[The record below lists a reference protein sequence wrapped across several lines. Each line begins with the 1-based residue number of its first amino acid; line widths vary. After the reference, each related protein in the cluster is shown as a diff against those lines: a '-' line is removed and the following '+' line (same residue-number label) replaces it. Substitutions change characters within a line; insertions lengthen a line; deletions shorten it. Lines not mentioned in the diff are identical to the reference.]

1 MTKNQKARLRL
12 LLRLVLIAT
21 LCFIWS
27 NSMVGKEGSA
37 SLSRTVTAWLNGI
50 GIPVTEHFVR
60 KAAHFCEFGLLGC
73 ELMLLFWLRSGVR
86 FQNLC
91 NAAFAALLSA
101 VTDETIQIFSGR
113 GSQVQDVVLDFS
125 GALTGIL
132 LVSLIMI
139 IAWQNQSRIRL
150 ISLPND
156 KFDSE

>member
-113 GSQVQDVVLDFS
+113 GSQVQDVVLDFA

-132 LVSLIMI
+132 FTHLLI
-139 IAWQNQSRIRL
+139 RETEKR
-150 ISLPND
+150 
-156 KFDSE
+156 KKK

>member
-1 MTKNQKARLRL
+1 MTENQKARLRL

-27 NSMVGKEGSA
+27 NSLVGKEGSA

-60 KAAHFCEFGLLGC
+60 KSAHFCEFGLLGC
-73 ELMLLFWLRSGVR
+73 ELILLFRLRSGVR

-101 VTDETIQIFSGR
+101 VTDETIQVFSGR
-113 GSQVQDVVLDFS
+113 GSQVLDVVLDFS

-132 LVSLIMI
+132 LVSLI
-139 IAWQNQSRIRL
+139 
-150 ISLPND
+150 ISLIE
-156 KFDSE
+156 KRKS

>member
-1 MTKNQKARLRL
+1 MAENQKARLRL
-12 LLRLVLIAT
+12 LLRLMLIAT

-27 NSMVGKEGSA
+27 NSLVGKEGSA

-60 KAAHFCEFGLLGC
+60 KSAHFCEFGLLGC

-101 VTDETIQIFSGR
+101 VTDETIQSFSGR
-113 GSQVQDVVLDFS
+113 GSQVLDVVLDFS
-125 GALTGIL
+125 GALTDIL
-132 LVSLIMI
+132 LVSLLMI
-139 IAWQNQSRIRL
+139 EKRKS
-150 ISLPND
+150 
-156 KFDSE
+156 

>member
-1 MTKNQKARLRL
+1 MTENQKAQLRL

-60 KAAHFCEFGLLGC
+60 KSAHFCEFGLLGC

-132 LVSLIMI
+132 LVSFIIQLIEKRK
-139 IAWQNQSRIRL
+139 S
-150 ISLPND
+150 
-156 KFDSE
+156 

>member
-1 MTKNQKARLRL
+1 MTENQKARLRL
-12 LLRLVLIAT
+12 LLRLVLIAM

-132 LVSLIMI
+132 LVSLLMI
-139 IAWQNQSRIRL
+139 EKRKS
-150 ISLPND
+150 
-156 KFDSE
+156 

>member
-1 MTKNQKARLRL
+1 MTENQKARLRL

-132 LVSLIMI
+132 LVSFIIQLIEKRK
-139 IAWQNQSRIRL
+139 S
-150 ISLPND
+150 
-156 KFDSE
+156 

>member
-27 NSMVGKEGSA
+27 NSLVGKEGSA

-60 KAAHFCEFGLLGC
+60 KSAHFCEFGLLGC

-101 VTDETIQIFSGR
+101 VTDETIQSFSGR
-113 GSQVQDVVLDFS
+113 GSQVLDVVLDFS

-132 LVSLIMI
+132 LVSLLMI
-139 IAWQNQSRIRL
+139 EKRKS
-150 ISLPND
+150 
-156 KFDSE
+156 

>member
-1 MTKNQKARLRL
+1 MTANRKAQLRL
-12 LLRLVLIAT
+12 FLHLLLIVT
-21 LCFIWS
+21 VCFIWS

-60 KAAHFCEFGLLGC
+60 KSAHFCEFGLLGC

-139 IAWQNQSRIRL
+139 IAWRNQSRIRL

-156 KFDSE
+156 KFDRE

>member
-1 MTKNQKARLRL
+1 MTENQKARLRL

-101 VTDETIQIFSGR
+101 VTDETIQSFSGR
-113 GSQVQDVVLDFS
+113 GSQVLDVVLDFS

-132 LVSLIMI
+132 LVSLLMI
-139 IAWQNQSRIRL
+139 EKRKS
-150 ISLPND
+150 
-156 KFDSE
+156 

>member
-125 GALTGIL
+125 GAFTGIL
-132 LVSLIMI
+132 LVSLLMI
-139 IAWQNQSRIRL
+139 EKRKS
-150 ISLPND
+150 
-156 KFDSE
+156 

>member
-1 MTKNQKARLRL
+1 MTENQKARLRL

-27 NSMVGKEGSA
+27 NSLVGKEGSA

-60 KAAHFCEFGLLGC
+60 KSAHFCEFGLLGC

-101 VTDETIQIFSGR
+101 VTDETIQVFSGR
-113 GSQVQDVVLDFS
+113 GSQVLDVVLDFS

-132 LVSLIMI
+132 LVSL
-139 IAWQNQSRIRL
+139 L
-150 ISLPND
+150 IPLIEKRKS
-156 KFDSE
+156 

>member
-1 MTKNQKARLRL
+1 MAENQKARLRL

-27 NSMVGKEGSA
+27 NSLVGKEGSA

-60 KAAHFCEFGLLGC
+60 KSAHFCEFGLLGC
-73 ELMLLFWLRSGVR
+73 ELMLLFWLRSGVC

-113 GSQVQDVVLDFS
+113 GSQVLDVVLDFS

-132 LVSLIMI
+132 LVSL
-139 IAWQNQSRIRL
+139 L
-150 ISLPND
+150 IQVMGKQKS
-156 KFDSE
+156 

>member
-1 MTKNQKARLRL
+1 MAENRKARLRL
-12 LLRLVLIAT
+12 LIRLMLIAT

-27 NSMVGKEGSA
+27 NSLVGKEGSA

-60 KAAHFCEFGLLGC
+60 KSAHFCEFGLLGC
-73 ELMLLFWLRSGVR
+73 ELMLLFWLRSGVH

-101 VTDETIQIFSGR
+101 VTDETIQSFSGR
-113 GSQVQDVVLDFS
+113 GSQVLDVVLDFS

-139 IAWQNQSRIRL
+139 IAWRNQSRIRL

>member
-1 MTKNQKARLRL
+1 MAENRKARLRL
-12 LLRLVLIAT
+12 LLRLMLIAT

-27 NSMVGKEGSA
+27 KSLVGKEGSA

-60 KAAHFCEFGLLGC
+60 KSAHFCEFGLLGC

-101 VTDETIQIFSGR
+101 VTDETIQSFSGR
-113 GSQVQDVVLDFS
+113 GSQVLDVVLDFS

-132 LVSLIMI
+132 LVSLLMI
-139 IAWQNQSRIRL
+139 EKRKS
-150 ISLPND
+150 
-156 KFDSE
+156 

>member
-60 KAAHFCEFGLLGC
+60 KSAHFCEFGLLGC

-113 GSQVQDVVLDFS
+113 GSQVLDVVLDFS

-132 LVSLIMI
+132 LVSL
-139 IAWQNQSRIRL
+139 L
-150 ISLPND
+150 IQLMGKQKS
-156 KFDSE
+156 

>member
-1 MTKNQKARLRL
+1 MTENQKAQLRL

-60 KAAHFCEFGLLGC
+60 KSAHFCEFGLLGC

-132 LVSLIMI
+132 LVSLI
-139 IAWQNQSRIRL
+139 
-150 ISLPND
+150 ISLIE
-156 KFDSE
+156 KRKS

>member
-1 MTKNQKARLRL
+1 MTKNQKAQLRL

-73 ELMLLFWLRSGVR
+73 ELMLLFWLRSGVH

-139 IAWQNQSRIRL
+139 IAWRNQSRIRL

>member
-27 NSMVGKEGSA
+27 NSLVGKEGSA

-60 KAAHFCEFGLLGC
+60 KSAHFCEFGLLGC
-73 ELMLLFWLRSGVR
+73 ELILLFRLRSGVR
-86 FQNLC
+86 FQDLC

-132 LVSLIMI
+132 LMSFIIQLIEKRK
-139 IAWQNQSRIRL
+139 S
-150 ISLPND
+150 
-156 KFDSE
+156 

>member
-1 MTKNQKARLRL
+1 MTENQKAQLRL

-60 KAAHFCEFGLLGC
+60 KSAHFCEFGLLGC

-132 LVSLIMI
+132 LVSL
-139 IAWQNQSRIRL
+139 L
-150 ISLPND
+150 IQLMGKQKS
-156 KFDSE
+156 

>member
-1 MTKNQKARLRL
+1 MTENQKAQLRL

-27 NSMVGKEGSA
+27 NSLVGKEGSA

-60 KAAHFCEFGLLGC
+60 KSAHFCEFGLLGC

-101 VTDETIQIFSGR
+101 VTDETIQSFSGR
-113 GSQVQDVVLDFS
+113 GSQVLDVVLDFS

-132 LVSLIMI
+132 LVSLLMI
-139 IAWQNQSRIRL
+139 EKRKS
-150 ISLPND
+150 
-156 KFDSE
+156 

>member
-1 MTKNQKARLRL
+1 MTENQKARLRL

-27 NSMVGKEGSA
+27 NSMVGKEDSA

-60 KAAHFCEFGLLGC
+60 KSAHFCEFGLLGC
-73 ELMLLFWLRSGVR
+73 ELMLLFWLRSGVH

-139 IAWQNQSRIRL
+139 IAWRNQSRIRL

-156 KFDSE
+156 KLDSE

>member
-1 MTKNQKARLRL
+1 MTTRRKARLRL

-37 SLSRTVTAWLNGI
+37 SLSRTVTAWLNSI
-50 GIPVTEHFVR
+50 SIPVTEHFVR
-60 KAAHFCEFGLLGC
+60 KSAHFCEFGLLGC

-91 NAAFAALLSA
+91 NAAFAALLAA

-132 LVSLIMI
+132 LVSLI
-139 IAWQNQSRIRL
+139 AQL
-150 ISLPND
+150 IEKRKS
-156 KFDSE
+156 

>member
-1 MTKNQKARLRL
+1 MTTIRKAQLRL

-27 NSMVGKEGSA
+27 NSMVGREGSA

-60 KAAHFCEFGLLGC
+60 KSAHFCEFGLLGC
-73 ELMLLFWLRSGVR
+73 ELMLLFWLRSGVH

-132 LVSLIMI
+132 FVGLV
-139 IAWQNQSRIRL
+139 IRL
-150 ISLPND
+150 LKKQKS
-156 KFDSE
+156 

>member
-132 LVSLIMI
+132 LVSLI
-139 IAWQNQSRIRL
+139 
-150 ISLPND
+150 ISLIE
-156 KFDSE
+156 KRKS

>member
-1 MTKNQKARLRL
+1 MTENQKARLRL

-125 GALTGIL
+125 GAFTGIL
-132 LVSLIMI
+132 LVSLI
-139 IAWQNQSRIRL
+139 
-150 ISLPND
+150 ISLIE
-156 KFDSE
+156 KQKS

>member
-1 MTKNQKARLRL
+1 MTENQKARLRL

-73 ELMLLFWLRSGVR
+73 ELMLLFWLRSGVH

-132 LVSLIMI
+132 LMSFIIQLIEKRK
-139 IAWQNQSRIRL
+139 S
-150 ISLPND
+150 
-156 KFDSE
+156 

>member
-1 MTKNQKARLRL
+1 MAENRKARLRL
-12 LLRLVLIAT
+12 LLRLILIAT

-27 NSMVGKEGSA
+27 NSLVGKEGSA

-50 GIPVTEHFVR
+50 GIPVTELFVR
-60 KAAHFCEFGLLGC
+60 KSAHFCEFGLLGY

-101 VTDETIQIFSGR
+101 VTDETIQSFSGR
-113 GSQVQDVVLDFS
+113 GSQVLDVVLDFS

-139 IAWQNQSRIRL
+139 IAWRNQSRIRL

>member
-1 MTKNQKARLRL
+1 MTENQKARLRL

-60 KAAHFCEFGLLGC
+60 KSAHFCEFGLLGC
-73 ELMLLFWLRSGVR
+73 ELILLFWLRSGVH

-132 LVSLIMI
+132 LMSFIIQLIEKRK
-139 IAWQNQSRIRL
+139 S
-150 ISLPND
+150 
-156 KFDSE
+156 

>member
-60 KAAHFCEFGLLGC
+60 KSAHFCEFGLLGC

-132 LVSLIMI
+132 LVSLI
-139 IAWQNQSRIRL
+139 
-150 ISLPND
+150 ISLIE
-156 KFDSE
+156 KRKS

>member
-1 MTKNQKARLRL
+1 MTGNQKARLRL

-21 LCFIWS
+21 LCFIWR
-27 NSMVGKEGSA
+27 NSLVGKEGSA

-60 KAAHFCEFGLLGC
+60 KSAHFCEFGLLGC
-73 ELMLLFWLRSGVR
+73 ELILLFRLRSGVR
-86 FQNLC
+86 FQDLC

-132 LVSLIMI
+132 LMRFIIQLIEKRK
-139 IAWQNQSRIRL
+139 S
-150 ISLPND
+150 
-156 KFDSE
+156 